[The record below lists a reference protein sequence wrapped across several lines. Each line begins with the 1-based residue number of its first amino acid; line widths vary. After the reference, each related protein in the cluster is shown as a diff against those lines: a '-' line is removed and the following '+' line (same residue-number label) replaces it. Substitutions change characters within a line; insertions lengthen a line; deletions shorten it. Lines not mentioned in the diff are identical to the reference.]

1 MNARIDHRIC
11 WRAIGLVLLSA
22 SLSVFAP
29 AFSCTAYAVEEGAD
43 NDIVERDSTEGS
55 GAFVGGGLA
64 QDSNDYAGK
73 TAEIRIHRLSK
84 AKTRRRRKNY
94 LDGNGT
100 VCPGITILTTAV

>member
-1 MNARIDHRIC
+1 ML
-11 WRAIGLVLLSA
+11 GLIIEFAGEQSA
-22 SLSVFAP
+22 WCYYPPRSR
-29 AFSCTAYAVEEGAD
+29 FSPPRFPCTAYAVEEGAD

-73 TAEIRIHRLSK
+73 QRKIRIHRLSK

>member
-73 TAEIRIHRLSK
+73 TAEDSNPQVSK